1 MKLSRFFV
9 VGALVALSLPML
21 ATAAKA
27 DGLPPGDPIVRT
39 AGDPPLQGEA
49 PEGIFG
55 SNFSITCASGTCPG
69 TDVSSTPNPNWCVL
83 NQPGLT
89 EMSPSCFFENDFSTN
104 GQPQVIDALF
114 FELPNVPLDSVDESI
129 CTIPNQPQLFG
140 SCSAKSD
147 GGDGTIVTFSDGT
160 IAFHQDFFLD
170 LEGFGGGLTS
180 SVVANVPEPG
190 TLPMLG
196 LGLIALLGLTRK
208 RIFQQA
214 Q

>member
-1 MKLSRFFV
+1 MKLSRLFI

-21 ATAAKA
+21 ATVAKA

-39 AGDPPLQGEA
+39 AGDPPLPGEVAA
-49 PEGIFG
+49 PIVT
-55 SNFSITCASGTCPG
+55 NLFSISCLSGTCPADPNDG
-69 TDVSSTPNPNWCVL
+69 SSPC
-83 NQPGLT
+83 GLA
-89 EMSPSCFFENDFSTN
+89 EGNFSFSSPSCYFQNEYEIN
-104 GQPQVIDALF
+104 GQGQVIDGLI

-129 CTIPNQPQLFG
+129 CTIPNEPQLFG

-147 GGDGTIVTFSDGT
+147 GGNGTVVIFGDGTVQFGQ
-160 IAFHQDFFLD
+160 AFFLD
-170 LEGFGGGLTS
+170 LEGFTGGLTTS
-180 SVVANVPEPG
+180 AVANVPEPG